1 MKKEKMKTPPFSR
14 ITPLAY
20 SFTREVRANGSWM
33 EVTKDEVAKIK
44 TVKHSDGFWYEEMYD
59 ANGYPITFKDSNGF
73 TAERVHDKD
82 GNVLAATNSDGEFE
96 IRRAGW
102 GNLKAVSKEKY
113 DAFINAL

>member
-33 EVTKDEVAKIK
+33 EVTKDESAKIK
-44 TVKHSDGFWYEEMYD
+44 TVKHSDGFWYEETYD
-59 ANGYPITFKDSNGF
+59 ANGYPITFKDSTGF
-73 TAERVHDKD
+73 TADRVHDKD
-82 GNVLAATNSDGEFE
+82 GNVLAATNSDGEFQ
-96 IRRAGW
+96 IRRW